1 MGWGAPLLQQIAKMD
16 LSKFDPEA
24 VKLFLEEAT
33 DMQDQ
38 IEESLLTLEGD
49 PSNQDAVNNA
59 FRGFHTI
66 KGGAGMIGFEEL
78 QKYTHEVEFL
88 LSDVRGGSRNVTEEL
103 ISALLSSID
112 CLRGFCS
119 ELKGEGNFDHTLAE
133 ASLAQIRILSGESN
147 NLEEAPQQE
156 SITQPEPAP
165 QESVSTS
172 APKDTRSRYL
182 IRLKFSEDILENGGD
197 PIVLLKDFHEQGE
210 CYITP
215 HCHSIPDL
223 EFLDPTKLHLHW
235 SLVLSTAKTMEDLED
250 LLMFFMDEEGVEI
263 KLIQGPPEETQ
274 IKQDINAGILE
285 ATTEQP
291 RQAAVQ
297 QSSTVKPSKKEEPN
311 PPTVSQKSETKVPK
325 TSSPKKKDESGG
337 SIHVSNMKLDKLMNL
352 VGETVINQARLK
364 EFGQELR
371 LADRRMGDLYQQIV
385 YDSDIVV
392 RELQDQVMNIRMVPI
407 KGTFLPLQ
415 RIVRD
420 YCVSSGK
427 KIKLQISGG
436 ETELDKNVSEK
447 LGGPL
452 KHLVRNAMDHGIES
466 IEKRLETGKEEEGTI
481 YLRAFHGE
489 GHVFIEVQ
497 DDGGG
502 INSEVILKKALNKG
516 LIDEKADLD
525 EQEIFRLLFHAGF
538 STAENVSDISGRG
551 VGMDVVRQ
559 EIESLRG
566 SIFINSEVGKGST
579 FQIKLPLTLAIIEGM
594 LVQVHNQIFT
604 IPLLSVLES
613 IRPTADQF
621 RTMQKQGEVI
631 EIRGEYLPVLNLGK
645 AFNLESERKKTNEEK
660 LVVIVENNKMRCGL
674 LVDRILDQQQV
685 VIKSMEENFF
695 QIPGIAGATI
705 LGDGGVSLILDLPS
719 LLRKS
724 FKTN

>member
-1 MGWGAPLLQQIAKMD
+1 MD

-38 IEESLLTLEGD
+38 IEESLLTLEAD
-49 PSNQDAVNNA
+49 PTNQDAVNNA

-103 ISALLSSID
+103 ITALLSSID
-112 CLRGFCS
+112 CLRGYCS
-119 ELKGEGNFDHTLAE
+119 ELEGEDQFDHGIAA
-133 ASLAQIRILSGESN
+133 ASLAQIRILSGAQDDSVDPPEQ
-147 NLEEAPQQE
+147 ETTPQD
-156 SITQPEPAP
+156 IVPTQQVLTPPTEN
-165 QESVSTS
+165 QF
-172 APKDTRSRYL
+172 RYL

-197 PIVLLKDFHEQGE
+197 PIALLKDFYDLGE
-210 CYITP
+210 CYVTP
-215 HCHSIPDL
+215 HCHSIPNL
-223 EFLDPTKLHLHW
+223 EILDPVKLHLHW
-235 SLVLSTAKTMEDLED
+235 SLVLSTTKQMEELED
-250 LLMFFMDEEGVEI
+250 VLMFFMDEEGIEI
-263 KLIQGPPEETQ
+263 KLIQGPPDETK
-274 IKQDINAGILE
+274 IKRDINAGILE

-291 RQAAVQ
+291 RNQPEP
-297 QSSTVKPSKKEEPN
+297 KPSSPPVTNKEELKPSN
-311 PPTVSQKSETKVPK
+311 TTSNSKQEKKAPK
-325 TSSPKKKDESGG
+325 TNIPKKRDESGG

>member
-1 MGWGAPLLQQIAKMD
+1 MD

-119 ELKGEGNFDHTLAE
+119 ELEGVETFNHALAE
-133 ASLAQIRILSGESN
+133 ASLVQIRILSGDSN
-147 NLEEAPQQE
+147 KPEVPPQQE
-156 SITQPEPAP
+156 SITQSESTP

-172 APKDTRSRYL
+172 ILKDNKSRYL

-210 CYITP
+210 CYVTP

-223 EFLDPTKLHLHW
+223 EFLNPTQMHLHW
-235 SLVLSTAKTMEDLED
+235 SLILSTTKTTEELENI
-250 LLMFFMDEEGVEI
+250 LIFFVDEEGVEI
-263 KLIQGPPEETQ
+263 NLIQGPPEETKV
-274 IKQDINAGILE
+274 KQDINSGILE
-285 ATTEQP
+285 ATTRQP
-291 RQAAVQ
+291 TRPIVQ
-297 QSSTVKPSKKEEPN
+297 QSSADKAPKQEDLGPASI
-311 PPTVSQKSETKVPK
+311 SQKLETNVPK
-325 TSSPKKKDESGG
+325 TNTPKKKDESGG

-371 LADRRMGDLYQQIV
+371 LADRKMGDIYQQIV

-420 YCVSSGK
+420 YCVGSGK

-466 IEKRLETGKEEEGTI
+466 IEKRLERGKDEGGTI

-489 GHVFIEVQ
+489 GQVFIEVQ

-502 INSEVILKKALNKG
+502 INSEIILKKALAKG
-516 LIDEKADLD
+516 LIDEKAELD

-566 SIFINSEVGKGST
+566 TIFINSEVGKGST

-594 LVQVHNQIFT
+594 LVQVQNQIFT
-604 IPLLSVLES
+604 IPLLSILES
-613 IRPTADQF
+613 IRPTVDQF

-631 EIRGEYLPVLNLGK
+631 EIRGEYLPVLNLSK
-645 AFNLESERKKTNEEK
+645 IFNLEREKNTNEEK
-660 LVVIVENNKMRCGL
+660 LCVIVENNKMRCGL
-674 LVDRILDQQQV
+674 LVDRILDQRQV

-719 LLRKS
+719 LLTKS
-724 FKTN
+724 FNKN

>member
-1 MGWGAPLLQQIAKMD
+1 MD

-119 ELKGEGNFDHTLAE
+119 ELEGVDTFNHALAE
-133 ASLAQIRILSGESN
+133 ASLVQIRILSGDSN
-147 NLEEAPQQE
+147 KPEVPPQKE
-156 SITQPEPAP
+156 SITQSDPTP
-165 QESVSTS
+165 QDSLSTS
-172 APKDTRSRYL
+172 ILKDNKSRYL

-210 CYITP
+210 CYVTP

-223 EFLDPTKLHLHW
+223 EFLNPTQMHLHW
-235 SLVLSTAKTMEDLED
+235 SLILSTIKTTEELENI
-250 LLMFFMDEEGVEI
+250 LIFFVDEEGVEI
-263 KLIQGPPEETQ
+263 NLIQGPPEETKV
-274 IKQDINAGILE
+274 KQDINSGILE
-285 ATTEQP
+285 ATTRQP
-291 RQAAVQ
+291 TRPIVQ
-297 QSSTVKPSKKEEPN
+297 QSSADKAPKQEDLGPASI
-311 PPTVSQKSETKVPK
+311 SQKLETNVPK
-325 TSSPKKKDESGG
+325 TNTPKKKDESGG

-371 LADRRMGDLYQQIV
+371 LADRKMGDIYQQIV

-420 YCVSSGK
+420 YCVGSGK

-466 IEKRLETGKEEEGTI
+466 IEKRLERGKDEGGTI

-489 GHVFIEVQ
+489 GQVFIEVQ

-502 INSEVILKKALNKG
+502 INSEIIFKKALAKG
-516 LIDEKADLD
+516 LIDEKAELD

-566 SIFINSEVGKGST
+566 TIFINSEVGKGST

-594 LVQVHNQIFT
+594 LVQVQNQIFT
-604 IPLLSVLES
+604 IPLLSILES
-613 IRPTADQF
+613 IRPTVDQF

-631 EIRGEYLPVLNLGK
+631 EIRGEYLPVLNLSK
-645 AFNLESERKKTNEEK
+645 IFNLEREKNTNEEK
-660 LVVIVENNKMRCGL
+660 LCVIVENNKMRCGL
-674 LVDRILDQQQV
+674 LVDRILDQRQV

-719 LLRKS
+719 LLTKS
-724 FKTN
+724 FNKN